1 MNVETPVGVLYNRGR
16 SERTRSM
23 PSDQVLVDR
32 LLQGDANA
40 FEVISERYEEPI
52 RRHLLHIVRDDAA
65 VEDLLQ
71 EVFLRVWTR
80 AEQWNHSGPFKAWL
94 YRIATN
100 LALNHLRSVKR
111 RREQPLEIT
120 DSWSDDDDEDNFL
133 PAWMSD
139 ASALTPDTILELT
152 EQREQIHKLVDRL
165 PEEKRAVFRLVLQM
179 ELSIKETAGEL
190 GIPEGTV
197 KSRLHYAKK
206 HLAHEWQELE
216 KP

>member
-1 MNVETPVGVLYNRGR
+1 MNFGTSTGVLYNTGR

-40 FEVISERYEEPI
+40 FEVISERYEDPI
-52 RRHLLHIVRDDAA
+52 RRHLRHIVRDDTAA
-65 VEDLLQ
+65 EDLLQ

-80 AEQWNHSGPFKAWL
+80 AEQWNQSGSFKAWL

-100 LALNHLRSVKR
+100 LAINHLRSVKR
-111 RREQPLEIT
+111 RREQPLEMT
-120 DSWSDDDDEDNFL
+120 DSWFDDDDEDDFL
-133 PAWMSD
+133 PAWMVD

-152 EQREQIHKLVDRL
+152 EQREQIHKLVEGL
-165 PEEKRAVFRLVLQM
+165 PEDKRAVFRLILQM

-206 HLAHEWQELE
+206 YLAREWQEME

>member
-1 MNVETPVGVLYNRGR
+1 MNFGTSTGVLYNRGR

-23 PSDQVLVDR
+23 PSDQVLVNQI
-32 LLQGDANA
+32 LQGDANA
-40 FEVISERYEEPI
+40 FEVISERYEDPI

-65 VEDLLQ
+65 AEDLLQ

-80 AEQWNHSGPFKAWL
+80 AEQWNQSGPFKAWL

-120 DSWSDDDDEDNFL
+120 DADEDDFL
-133 PAWMSD
+133 PAWMTD

-152 EQREQIHKLVDRL
+152 EQREQIHKLVEQL
-165 PEEKRAVFRLVLQM
+165 PEDKRAVFRLVFQM

>member
-1 MNVETPVGVLYNRGR
+1 
-16 SERTRSM
+16 M

-32 LLQGDANA
+32 LLQGDANT
-40 FEVISERYEEPI
+40 FEFISERYEEPI
-52 RRHLLHIVRDDAA
+52 CRHLLHIVRDDAA

-94 YRIATN
+94 YRVATN

-111 RREQPLEIT
+111 RRERPLEIT

-133 PAWMSD
+133 PSWMSD

-152 EQREQIHKLVDRL
+152 E
-165 PEEKRAVFRLVLQM
+165 
-179 ELSIKETAGEL
+179 
-190 GIPEGTV
+190 
-197 KSRLHYAKK
+197 
-206 HLAHEWQELE
+206 
-216 KP
+216 